1 MKNVICDNPYQRKFA
16 ILPARSRGLV
26 ESGKRLECQVIAVC
40 KSVSRA
46 LCGQPSPRTQLQLRL
61 FLYRA
66 EIKPHASVKLYTIA
80 FIYIVNSV
88 FQ

>member
-1 MKNVICDNPYQRKFA
+1 M
-16 ILPARSRGLV
+16 
-26 ESGKRLECQVIAVC
+26 IAVC

-80 FIYIVNSV
+80 LIYIVNSV
-88 FQ
+88 FSINQTPKTPMVAPLPWSGVYVPWCFSPACL